1 MALLITCPA
10 CVAKLKV
17 PDHLAG
23 TGKLLKCPR
32 CQEKIPLHA
41 TKAKP
46 PDDGGDD
53 AAAPEPEPKSITA
66 SAAPRKRSRE
76 EEPGPPERKHEADQ
90 DEPAPEKRKRSPAAA
105 QDSTLLGGES
115 WMLRKKEGFLHR
127 LYPYRCEFFRPGG
140 KEIVGVVEE
149 KCNRL
154 FKALFGG
161 TPLIGRLLPIHLQ
174 VRDGDDQPL
183 LFTVRVPGL
192 RLFRF
197 SLATLLGLKEKEI
210 EVLEA
215 SGEFVCSFVMKLFSL
230 TPNFT
235 VYGPDQNKIGEFRF
249 KLPDLRKGQAP
260 RMCLRSAAGEEWG
273 TVMGEHEAEAMKM
286 LKEGQKTK
294 VTVRILPAKAGLV
307 ITVNPEFA
315 NETMA
320 KQLLLS
326 AAVAMRI
333 FGVYKIFLQN

>member
-1 MALLITCPA
+1 MALVITCPA

-32 CQEKIPLHA
+32 CQEKIPVRA
-41 TKAKP
+41 TKPKLSN
-46 PDDGGDD
+46 DDD
-53 AAAPEPEPKSITA
+53 AAPPEPEPRSITA
-66 SAAPRKRSRE
+66 SVTPRKRQRKE
-76 EEPGPPERKHEADQ
+76 DELAPKERKHEADQ

-105 QDSTLLGGES
+105 QDSILLGEAS
-115 WMLRKKEGFLHR
+115 WMLRKKEGFFHK
-127 LYPYRCEFFRPGG
+127 LYPYRCEFFRPGS

-161 TPLIGRLLPIHLQ
+161 APLIGRLLPIHLQ

-215 SGEFVCSFVMKLFSL
+215 NGEFVCSFVMKLLSL

-273 TVMGEHEAEAMKM
+273 TVMGEHEAEAMQM
-286 LKEGQKTK
+286 LKEGAKTK
-294 VTVRILPAKAGLV
+294 VTVRFLPPKAGLV